1 MTGCECSCFL
11 RHQDALGKGVVGV
24 FVGIGCWHCGA
35 GIGNELAMSVRD
47 VQCSMAAGIGVLAIA
62 IFVAAG
68 ESHFVASM
76 RYVDP
81 KNDAN
86 IEPFNDRID
95 WIDR

>member
-1 MTGCECSCFL
+1 MFSVAWPL
-11 RHQDALGKGVVGV
+11 ALG
-24 FVGIGCWHCGA
+24 CWP
-35 GIGNELAMSVRD
+35 LPF
-47 VQCSMAAGIGVLAIA
+47 
-62 IFVAAG
+62 FVAAG